1 MKHLVPFLLFFF
13 YISVNSQ
20 EWKLIY
26 QNDDDG
32 NAVFGALIDLKM
44 AVRNGKDIRIA
55 WGFQHPEKEEVRV
68 EHLADAA
75 FLTIQSDSVVYAQIR
90 PITGQTPDFENYQ
103 IILKEN
109 LEWTFIGSTKG
120 DMDTMMRNKITGEI
134 IRHQL
139 RKSSF
144 KWFVRN

>member
-1 MKHLVPFLLFFF
+1 
-13 YISVNSQ
+13 
-20 EWKLIY
+20 
-26 QNDDDG
+26 
-32 NAVFGALIDLKM
+32 
-44 AVRNGKDIRIA
+44 
-55 WGFQHPEKEEVRV
+55 RV